1 VSRIVWRKWNPK
13 AVKDAAIEEIA
24 GSMEIVGKFVET
36 EARRRLLSIADPD
49 WGAAYRRGIVSRLLT
64 YQVSR
69 EANAVVCTVGVAVG
83 SKGRHHGFWIET
95 GSATAPAHPFLRPA
109 VFNNGAKIVALLGGQ

>member
-1 VSRIVWRKWNPK
+1 MSIVWKRWNPK

-36 EARRRLLSIADPD
+36 EARRRLLSIVDPE
-49 WGAAYRRGIVSRLLT
+49 WGANYRRNIVARLLT
-64 YQVSR
+64 YQVAR
-69 EANAVVCTVGVAVG
+69 EANAVVCTVGV
-83 SKGRHHGFWIET
+83 KGRHHGFWIET
-95 GSATAPAHPFLRPA
+95 GSATAAAHPFLRPA